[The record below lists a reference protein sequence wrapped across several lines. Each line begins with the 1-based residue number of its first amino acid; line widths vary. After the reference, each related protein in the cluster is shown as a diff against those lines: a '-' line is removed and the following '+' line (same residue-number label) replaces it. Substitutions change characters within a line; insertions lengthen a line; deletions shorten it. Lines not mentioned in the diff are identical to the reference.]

1 MVASLAGLQGMETG
15 VLVLLATTVWGVG
28 TGAYGLF
35 LAVGA
40 VGGLLGSLAAN
51 RLVRRFKSAQTL
63 IAAGHRLRRGLP
75 GHGRGEGMATGRPR
89 PSRWSA
95 SPPARGGRVHRPAPA
110 ADAPEA
116 MGRVGAASRGIV
128 WGAAPV
134 GALLAGTLASLA
146 GLRLPLVLAGALAV
160 RRGRGPGPPSPQ
172 SLREDAPVPLRPT
185 R

>member
-1 MVASLAGLQGMETG
+1 MVTG
-15 VLVLLATTVWGVG
+15 VLVLLATKVWGVG

-35 LAVGA
+35 LAFGA

-51 RLVRRFKSAQTL
+51 RLVRRFKSAKTL
-63 IAAGHRLRRGLP
+63 IIAGVVSGASYLV
-75 GHGRGEGMATGRPR
+75 MAVAD
-89 PSRWSA
+89 RWQLA
-95 SPPARGGRVHRPAPA
+95 APA
-110 ADAPEA
+110 FAVVSFAASTGAVVSVAMRQRLTPPEA

-146 GLRLPLVLAGALAV
+146 GLRLPLVLAGSLQCIVTLVLARPLLKALGA
-160 RRGRGPGPPSPQ
+160 
-172 SLREDAPVPLRPT
+172 DASVPLRPT